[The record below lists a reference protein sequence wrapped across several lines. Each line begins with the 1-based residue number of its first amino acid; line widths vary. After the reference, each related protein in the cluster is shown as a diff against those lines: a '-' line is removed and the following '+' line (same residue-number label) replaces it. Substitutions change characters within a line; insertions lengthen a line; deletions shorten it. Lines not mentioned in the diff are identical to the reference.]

1 MVLARSY
8 STLSYVAPDCLVF
21 GQEVFGSDMLWIFL
35 ALLTAAVVMALARPL
50 TRSAEIAADPAEA
63 DLAVYRDQLS
73 EIDNDRERGLIGG
86 VEAEAA
92 RTEVARRLLHVNKA
106 NLVKSEGKGARTR
119 TVRPA
124 VMPSLRAVQG
134 VLAAVPLA
142 GVALYLWI
150 GSPNL
155 PGQPLTARQAA
166 PTAASPVEDLVG
178 RVEAELKKNPGD
190 ARGWTVIAPVYMQM
204 KRHDDAAY
212 AYSQI
217 MRLKGE
223 ALEPLLG
230 FAEAALLANN
240 GVVNDG
246 VKRAAER
253 ALILKPDRVEPK
265 VWLALGKEQDGDIK
279 GAIADYKALLAS
291 SPADAPWAGPLTQ
304 QLKRLEGGMTSAESL
319 PAPPAS
325 KVPPV
330 NVEGPTAQPSAG
342 DIAALPP
349 EEQQKQIA
357 AMVDGLAARLKQNGN
372 DLPGWL
378 RLVRAY
384 QVMGRKDDAVAA
396 LASARAQFSADP
408 KALEELDGL
417 AKSLAL

>member
-1 MVLARSY
+1 VCRH
-8 STLSYVAPDCLVF
+8 
-21 GQEVFGSDMLWIFL
+21 EVYKSDMLWICL
-35 ALLTAAVVMALARPL
+35 ALLTAAVVLALARPL

-92 RTEVARRLLHVNKA
+92 RTEVARRLLHVNKTSLA
-106 NLVKSEGKGARTR
+106 KSVGAGAPV
-119 TVRPA
+119 VRPA
-124 VMPSLRAVQG
+124 GMMSLRAVQG
-134 VLAAVPLA
+134 LLAAVPVA

-178 RVEAELKKNPGD
+178 RVEAELKKNQDD

-204 KRHDDAAY
+204 KRYDDAAY
-212 AYSQI
+212 AFSQI

-223 ALEPLLG
+223 AIEPLLG
-230 FAEAALLANN
+230 FAEAALLANK
-240 GVVNDG
+240 GIVNDG

-253 ALILKPDRVEPK
+253 VLVLTPDRVEPK

-291 SPADAPWAGPLTQ
+291 SPADAPWAGPITQ
-304 QLKRLEGGMTSAESL
+304 QVKRLEGGMASAESL
-319 PAPPAS
+319 QVPPAS
-325 KVPPV
+325 NVPPA
-330 NVEGPTAQPSAG
+330 NVSGPTARPSAG

-357 AMVDGLAARLKQNGN
+357 AMVDGLAARLKQNGK

-408 KALEELDGL
+408 KALEDLDGL